1 MPSPLKQCDCQRL
14 LAIDLANVRLISD
27 GSLGTMGGKVDSHLN
42 IPGERDEP
50 NGMSSNTARPGPVK
64 EGKDKDTDDSNR
76 EEEPDSGK
84 EPIAKM
90 ST

>member
-1 MPSPLKQCDCQRL
+1 MQQCNCQRP

-27 GSLGTMGGKVDSHLN
+27 RSLDTMGSEVDSHLN

-50 NGMSSNTARPGPVK
+50 NCMSFSTARPGTAE
-64 EGKDKDTDDSNR
+64 EGEDKDTNNSDR
-76 EEEPDSGK
+76 EEKPDSGK
-84 EPIAKM
+84 EPITKM